1 MSWSKDSVD
10 HSVLENRLVKIPLD
24 AAGEPLPPTMSLTGT
39 TSDEA
44 CESTLHWPSGLSL
57 ITLGGATRLALG
69 HDEGIAVFDPE
80 TMAEVGG
87 LDLRAFGRLF
97 TQLSP
102 VPDGQRLFALAQ
114 CKALSAFSD
123 FVLPYGAGTETAD
136 KFLVAVLEEAG
147 GALAVASPGLD
158 VDGNG
163 SDDRGV
169 DLDFWH
175 VKAYLRSYDTT
186 LPIPPVVF
194 TGPSSRWAARCSSC
208 AARASRATARTRSRP
223 RGWGRRRTWPS
234 TIWPPAAAWSSTATS
249 RSGTA

>member
-1 MSWSKDSVD
+1 
-10 HSVLENRLVKIPLD
+10 
-24 AAGEPLPPTMSLTGT
+24 
-39 TSDEA
+39 
-44 CESTLHWPSGLSL
+44 
-57 ITLGGATRLALG
+57 
-69 HDEGIAVFDPE
+69 
-80 TMAEVGG
+80 MAEVGG

-102 VPDGQRLFALAQ
+102 SPDGQRLFALAQ

-186 LPIPPVVF
+186 LPIPPVGF
-194 TGPSSRWAARCSSC
+194 TGPQLAVGRSMLFVRGSGIQGNGADAISSSGMGQAQDVAVYDLATRRGLVFNGYQPLWHGLSAEAGTGAAIWGWDVWPGQESSV
-208 AARASRATARTRSRP
+208 
-223 RGWGRRRTWPS
+223 GWIEYLP
-234 TIWPPAAAWSSTATS
+234 
-249 RSGTA
+249 